1 MLSALQ
7 SLFDTTSL
15 SPHGICLLWR
25 PELVWLHV
33 VSDAIIAIC
42 YFSIPFVL
50 ALFVTKRSDVA
61 FGWVFWAFA
70 IFILACGTTHVFGIW
85 TLFYPDYALEGLVKA
100 ITAAASLF
108 TAIGLLPLLPK
119 ALAIP
124 SPAQLRNANAALQ
137 AQISEREAAVA
148 ALEREQEVRAKAEEM
163 LRQAQKMEAI
173 GQLTAGIAHDFN
185 NLLTV
190 VSGGI
195 ERARRRAAGN
205 AEALRALDLA
215 QEGAHRAALL
225 TKRLLAFGRA
235 QALAPRIM
243 NAHEPIDAAI
253 DTLQRTLG
261 ERIRVV
267 ANLVREPWNVEVDA
281 QELHTTLLNL
291 GLNARDAM
299 PNGGNI
305 VVSTRNVHAGDLV
318 AARTDLP
325 SADYFEISVSDNG
338 TGMIPEVAS
347 RAFDPF
353 FTTKPVGEGS
363 GLGLSQVYGFARQS
377 GGTAV
382 IESEARNG
390 TTVRILLPRAQV
402 AGEVSGAVRES
413 PDGAA
418 SPQPI

>member
-1 MLSALQ
+1 MFSALQ
-7 SLFDTTSL
+7 ALFDNASL

-25 PELVWLHV
+25 PELIWLHII
-33 VSDAIIAIC
+33 SDSIIAVA

-50 ALFVTKRSDVA
+50 ALFVTKRSDVE

-70 IFILACGTTHVFGIW
+70 TFILACGTTHVFGIW
-85 TLFYPDYALEGLVKA
+85 TLFYPDYALEGVVKA
-100 ITAAASLF
+100 VTAAASLV
-108 TAIGLLPLLPK
+108 TAIALLPLLPK

-124 SPAQLRNANAALQ
+124 SPAQLRQANEALE
-137 AQISEREAAVA
+137 AQISKREAAVA
-148 ALEREQEVRAKAEEM
+148 ALEREQEERARAEDM
-163 LRQAQKMEAI
+163 LRQLQKMEAI

-190 VSGGI
+190 VAGGI
-195 ERARRRAAGN
+195 ERAKRRAGDN
-205 AEALRALDLA
+205 AEVLRALDLSQQGA
-215 QEGAHRAALL
+215 QRAALL
-225 TKRLLAFGRA
+225 TKRLLAFGRQ
-235 QALAPRIM
+235 QALAPKVI

-261 ERIRVV
+261 EHIRIV
-267 ANLVREPWNVEVDA
+267 ANLAREPWNVEVDP
-281 QELHTTLLNL
+281 QELHTALLNL

-305 VVSTRNVHAGDLV
+305 VVSTRNVPPADLLTSKTDLV
-318 AARTDLP
+318 TGE
-325 SADYFEISVSDNG
+325 YFEISVSDGG
-338 TGMIPEVAS
+338 TGMKPDVAA

-382 IESEARNG
+382 IDSDPGRG
-390 TTVRILLPRAQV
+390 TTVRILLRRAQAAAQV
-402 AGEVSGAVRES
+402 ASPRMLAGGAI
-413 PDGAA
+413 

>member
-1 MLSALQ
+1 MLSAMQ
-7 SLFDTTSL
+7 SLFDNASL

-25 PELVWLHV
+25 PELIWLHIV
-33 VSDAIIAIC
+33 ADSIIAIS

-50 ALFVTKRSDVA
+50 ALFVTKRSDLE

-124 SPAQLRNANAALQ
+124 SPAQLRHANEALQ

-148 ALEREQEVRAKAEEM
+148 ALEREQEERAKAEGM
-163 LRQAQKMEAI
+163 LRQSQKMDAI

-190 VSGGI
+190 VAGGL
-195 ERARRRAAGN
+195 ERARRRAGDN
-205 AEALRALDLA
+205 AEVLRALDLA
-215 QEGAHRAALL
+215 QEGARRAALL
-225 TKRLLAFGRA
+225 TKRLLAFGRQ
-235 QALAPRIM
+235 QALAPKVM

-267 ANLVREPWNVEVDA
+267 ANLAREPWNVEVDA
-281 QELHTTLLNL
+281 QELHTALLNL

-299 PNGGNI
+299 PKGGNI
-305 VVSTRNVHAGDLV
+305 VVSTRNAPSGDLV
-318 AARTDLP
+318 AAKTDLL
-325 SADYFEISVSDNG
+325 SAEYFEISVSDNG
-338 TGMIPEVAS
+338 TGMRPEVAA

-377 GGTAV
+377 GGIALV
-382 IESEARNG
+382 ESESGSG
-390 TTVRILLPRAQV
+390 TTVRILLPRAQP
-402 AGEVSGAVRES
+402 ATQPSTRRAAPGGAI
-413 PDGAA
+413 

>member
-7 SLFDTTSL
+7 TLFDNASL

-25 PELVWLHV
+25 PELIWLHI
-33 VSDAIIAIC
+33 VSDAIISIS

-50 ALFVTKRSDVA
+50 ALFVTKRSDIA

-100 ITAAASLF
+100 VTAAASLI

-124 SPAQLRNANAALQ
+124 SPAQLREANDALQ
-137 AQISEREAAVA
+137 AQISEREAVVA
-148 ALEREQEVRAKAEEM
+148 ALEREQEERARAEEM
-163 LRQAQKMEAI
+163 LRQALKMEAI

-190 VSGGI
+190 VAGGI
-195 ERARRRAAGN
+195 ERARRRAGEN
-205 AEALRALDLA
+205 AEVQRALDLA
-215 QEGAHRAALL
+215 QEGAKRAALL
-225 TKRLLAFGRA
+225 TKRLLAFGRQ
-235 QALAPRIM
+235 QALAPKVI

-253 DTLQRTLG
+253 DTLQRTLD

-267 ANLVREPWNVEVDA
+267 ANLAREPWHVEVDA
-281 QELHTTLLNL
+281 QELHTALLNL

-305 VVSTRNVHAGDLV
+305 VVSTRNVPAGDLIAV
-318 AARTDLP
+318 RTDLP
-325 SADYFEISVSDNG
+325 HTEYFEISVSDNG
-338 TGMIPEVAS
+338 TGMESGVS
-347 RAFDPF
+347 GRAFDPF

-377 GGTAV
+377 GGTAM
-382 IESEARNG
+382 IESEAGSG
-390 TTVRILLPRAQV
+390 TTVRILLPRARAASQ
-402 AGEVSGAVRES
+402 VSGARET
-413 PDGAA
+413 PGGAV